1 MDYKRRFQPLELLV
15 RGEWTTFGPA
25 ED

>member
-15 RGEWTTFGPA
+15 RGEWTAFGPA